1 MTKTVLITRPKTDAD
16 TLAEILSKHGVKS
29 LVSPVLEI
37 RTLDRPS
44 LQIGG
49 VQGILITS
57 LNGARTL
64 AARVERRDIPIFAV
78 GPATGAALSA
88 SGFET
93 VEAAASDIKSLANL
107 VAKRLDPTKGPLVHA
122 GGAVLAGDLKKLL
135 EVDGFRI
142 RREVLYSADRADALA
157 NNVIAAL
164 ESGAVT
170 DAVFY
175 SPRSMESTLALA
187 EKADI
192 TSKLAQVRA
201 ICLSAAVA
209 RTVPDIK
216 IWSKLLIAP
225 EVTQG
230 SLIDVILDK
239 VEGTPFTREMPSQT
253 QIHPDII
260 AAEATANEISDTEI
274 KTEHTEDMISVNR
287 TGNSKPETD
296 FDHQSAPDPR
306 AKARVAPIASTT
318 VIRRGTP
325 LWLVLPLTLATGILG
340 AAALPLIKPYF
351 PMELLPLPAVK
362 IIEDDTATTPDA
374 PAFDPT
380 SLLTRINET
389 DNQVTTLKS
398 ESEEIRETLAALTD
412 FIAEIPIDLP
422 SSANQPN
429 VTATEIESITRKL
442 GQLDQL
448 QDAVGNLE
456 AQSTDAV
463 VTALQILEEKLT
475 ARVAEAHA
483 RSTILE
489 AALERRDNIITGLRQ
504 TLDVMERDR
513 KIDASSLILA
523 LNVLDLQR
531 AVLKGQPLGAPLD
544 AVRFRLV
551 SPETVSKSL
560 DTLNALRNV
569 ALPTTVALQLQFAH
583 VVDQTFTVV
592 GKTPKTDWVGRTLE
606 RLASTVIIRRRDGDV
621 ADLVNAKIITAEA
634 AVARGDLKTAAI
646 TMQGLPA
653 YTQAAWQKW
662 VVAVDQRLRAEA
674 AVDDIQRHTRHVL
687 SNDGIHTP

>member
-1 MTKTVLITRPKTDAD
+1 MTQTVLITRPKTDAD
-16 TLAEILSKHGVKS
+16 TLAEILSKHGVNS
-29 LVSPVLEI
+29 LISPVLEI

-57 LNGARTL
+57 LNGARAL

-88 SGFET
+88 SGFEA
-93 VEAAASDIKSLANL
+93 VESAASDVKSLASL

-122 GGAVLAGDLKKLL
+122 GGAAIAGDLKELL

-157 NNVIAAL
+157 NDVIAAL

-175 SPRSMESTLALA
+175 SPRSMESFLALA
-187 EKADI
+187 KKADI
-192 TSKLAQVRA
+192 ISKLAHVRA
-201 ICLSAAVA
+201 ICLSPAVA

-216 IWSKLLIAP
+216 IWNKLLIAP
-225 EVTQG
+225 AVKQS

-239 VEGTPFTREMPSQT
+239 VEGTLFTREMPNQN

-260 AAEATANEISDTEI
+260 AAEATANEVSDAEI
-274 KTEHTEDMISVNR
+274 KTEHTEDIISVNR
-287 TGNSKPETD
+287 TRNLKPETD
-296 FDHQSAPDPR
+296 FDHRSAPDPTM
-306 AKARVAPIASTT
+306 AAQVAPIASTT

-325 LWLVLPLTLATGILG
+325 LWLVLPLTLAAGIFG
-340 AAALPLIKPYF
+340 AAALPLIKPYI

-362 IIEDDTATTPDA
+362 ITEDNAAAIPDA

-389 DNQVTTLKS
+389 ENLVTTLKS
-398 ESEEIRETLAALTD
+398 EAEEIRETLAALTD
-412 FIAEIPIDLP
+412 FIAEIPTNLP
-422 SSANQPN
+422 SSANQPT

-448 QDAVGNLE
+448 QDAVRGLE

-463 VTALQILEEKLT
+463 VTALQMVEEKLT

-489 AALERRDNIITGLRQ
+489 AALERRDNIIAGLRQ
-504 TLDVMERDR
+504 TLDVMERNQ

-551 SPETVSKSL
+551 NPETVSKSL
-560 DTLNALRNV
+560 DTLNALRNKV
-569 ALPTTVALQLQFAH
+569 LPTTVALQLQFAH
-583 VVDQTFTVV
+583 VVDQTLILV
-592 GKTPKTDWVGRTLE
+592 GRAPETDWVGQTLE

-621 ADLVNAKIITAEA
+621 SDLVNAKIITAES
-634 AVARGDLKTAAI
+634 AVARGDLRTAAM
-646 TMQGLPA
+646 TMQDLPA
-653 YTQAAWQKW
+653 YTQTAWQKW
-662 VVAVDQRLRAEA
+662 VMAVDQRLKAEA

-687 SNDGIHTP
+687 GNDGTHTP